1 MVSVAQAG
9 EGEVDGLAL
18 GEGRPLVG
26 ADTYGCHNKV
36 GSCFL
41 ADTISHRHNG
51 HAESQPSTNKNTED
65 RRSTDMGR
73 PTGQS
78 VLKGETPYGTKRLWV
93 KQPTG
98 KTSYRTK
105 HQTGQ
110 KFEYKTSYGD
120 KM

>member
-1 MVSVAQAG
+1 MLPRQERERLMDLLSVKAG
-9 EGEVDGLAL
+9 PSLVLIPTVVIIKLAAAFWRIL
-18 GEGRPLVG
+18 YNTDIT
-26 ADTYGCHNKV
+26 AMQSHNLLRTK
-36 GSCFL
+36 
-41 ADTISHRHNG
+41 I
-51 HAESQPSTNKNTED
+51 PKTED
-65 RRSTDMGR
+65 PRTWDVH
-73 PTGQS
+73 TGQS

-110 KFEYKTSYGD
+110 KFDYKTSYGD